1 MIPEPVRLHNP
12 TGPDR
17 VAVVSAAEAWGA
29 PGSFHVLVA
38 RGPRAG
44 KLGKGST
51 YGPFPAGELADR
63 FAEVVGSLAL
73 EGFAEAGRSLLID
86 ALLDARPQVRA
97 RAAARLGWRRDRGAV
112 GPLISALS
120 SAEGETCALLDAL
133 GAIGD
138 PVAIPVVRPF
148 AARKLLSRR
157 RSAVEALR
165 LLGDLEGLAENA
177 DRIRATMPGPLSP
190 ALDAIDPDDPRPGAA
205 EPIVSIFPS
214 VEEQYRGLAL
224 DLLYELATP
233 VAVAAVRAIL
243 PGLRFDRVYSWRYI
257 KSIYK
262 RSMLRHDAVT
272 FGLLSHA
279 IEARGRQTRGA
290 AASVKSGLDGSVR
303 HTSIFGR
310 GTQKYLRRL
319 SWRYLRDLA
328 RYRSDKY
335 AATAAE
341 ALLRYGPEDAR
352 EPSGL
357 LGSLADSYLLNRI
370 LYNQSDRF
378 VLDDARL
385 SFRWRDASSFRAP
398 ADRRE
403 EAFPDRWDGHPKAYL
418 RLLGGARLPLVHAF
432 ALRAIAERH
441 RAVLGEA
448 SVEDVLPMLRAPYE
462 PTVRLGLDELR
473 RRFDP
478 EHPDLLLVDRLIADE
493 NPEARDLAR
502 SWLRESS
509 RLWTQDA
516 EWVVLFTTSG
526 DPAVSMLA
534 AGLAADRLKG
544 DPELRRLL
552 SARLLDLFRQPE
564 AQPGSLDA
572 YALIARD
579 ALLDD
584 LDEQLDLEALIHL
597 ILTGPPQAQA
607 VGGELLARR
616 PEAAEKLGPEGLSQL
631 ANHEIAAVRAAT
643 HALLRLAVDRFRGD
657 PGPLLLL
664 VESEWPDTRGVAF
677 ALLREGLG
685 PEVLGPSGLMGLLDS
700 NRVDVQDV
708 ARDLVLLHFDRFDPA
723 ELVSRLVE
731 HPHPN
736 MRRFALDLVID
747 HLPDGAEAL
756 DRLSWFFRAALFDV
770 RPERP
775 VKGRIIDFLR
785 DRGLRDPFQARVAAE
800 LLGDFARS
808 ATRSDSDRAMH
819 AIVSILIAH
828 PDTPSDVSIGHAAG
842 GAA

>member
-17 VAVVSAAEAWGA
+17 VAVVSAAEAWGT

-44 KLGKGST
+44 KLGMGTT
-51 YGPFPAGELADR
+51 YGPFTVEELADR
-63 FAEVVGSLAL
+63 FAEVVAAL
-73 EGFAEAGRSLLID
+73 GLELFAEAGRSLLID

-112 GPLISALS
+112 GPLIAALA

-138 PVAIPVVRPF
+138 PVAIPAVRPF
-148 AARKLLSRR
+148 AGRKLLSRR

-165 LLGDLEGLAENA
+165 LLGDLEGLAEHA
-177 DRIRATMPGPLSP
+177 DRIRATLPEPLLT
-190 ALDAIDPDDPRPGAA
+190 ALDAIDPDDPRPGAEDA
-205 EPIVSIFPS
+205 IVSVFPS
-214 VEEQYRGLAL
+214 VEDQYRGLAL
-224 DLLYELATP
+224 DTLYELGTP
-233 VAVAAVRAIL
+233 VAVAAIRAVL
-243 PGLRFDRVYSWRYI
+243 PGLRFDRVYHWRYL

-279 IEARGRQTRGA
+279 IEARGRQTKGV
-290 AASVKSGLDGSVR
+290 AASVKSGLDGGVH
-303 HTSIFGR
+303 HTRIFAR
-310 GTQKYLRRL
+310 PTQRYLRRL
-319 SWRYLRDLA
+319 AWRYLRNLA
-328 RYRSDKY
+328 RHRPDRY
-335 AATAAE
+335 AAAAAE
-341 ALLRYGPEDAR
+341 ALVPYGPEDAR

-357 LGSLADSYLLNRI
+357 YGAFADCYLLNRI
-370 LYNQSDRF
+370 LHNQGDRL
-378 VLDDARL
+378 VLDHSRL
-385 SFRWRDASSFRAP
+385 SFRWRDADSFRAP

-403 EAFPDRWDGHPKAYL
+403 EAFPDRWDAHPRAYL
-418 RLLGGARLPLVHAF
+418 RLLGSSRLPSVHAF
-432 ALRAIAERH
+432 ALRAVEERH
-441 RAVLGEA
+441 RDILGDA
-448 SVEDVLPMLRAPYE
+448 SVEELLPMLRAPHE

-478 EHPDLLLVDRLIADE
+478 EHPDLLLVDRLIADQI
-493 NPEARDLAR
+493 PEARELAR

-509 RLWTQDA
+509 PLWTRDA

-526 DPAVSMLA
+526 DPDLSMLA
-534 AGLAADRLKG
+534 AGLAADRLKS
-544 DPELRRLL
+544 DPGLRRIL

-572 YALIARD
+572 YLLIARD

-584 LDEQLDLEALIHL
+584 LDEQLDLDTLIHL

-607 VGGELLARR
+607 LGGDLLARR
-616 PEAAEKLGPEGLSQL
+616 PEAVEKLGLEGLSQL

-643 HALLRLAVDRFRGD
+643 HALLRLAVDRFRDD
-657 PGPLLLL
+657 PGPLLML
-664 VESEWPDTRGVAF
+664 VESDWPDTRVVAF
-677 ALLREGLG
+677 GLLRDGLG
-685 PEVLGPSGLMGLLDS
+685 PDVLGPPGLMGLLDS

-708 ARDLVLLHFDRFDPA
+708 ARVLVLRHVDRFDPV
-723 ELVSRLVE
+723 ELVPRLVE

-756 DRLSWFFRAALFDV
+756 DRLSWFFRAALFDL

-775 VKGRIIDFLR
+775 VKRRIINFLR

-808 ATRSDSDRAMH
+808 ATRSDADRALH
-819 AIVSILIAH
+819 AVVSILIAH
-828 PDTPSDVSIGHAAG
+828 PDTPSDVSIGHSAG
-842 GAA
+842 GVA